1 MYSITFTCF
10 CNVGFKNRFKE
21 IHNFEQACQ
30 SYKLRPSNEALNWA
44 LFRQLPA
51 HFLLFTLTSCSFI
64 QSGEGHPIFQ
74 SRSGREANCEVTAS
88 QLASQCCATEKRPI
102 LNSVFKRLWN
112 ISCLLSAPDGLK
124 LNPFQVP
131 AASLQNCKVMQLSMK
146 LLLVL
151 MTKKRVSWNFSTD
164 DFQV

>member
-74 SRSGREANCEVTAS
+74 SRSGREANCEVTAI
-88 QLASQCCATEKRPI
+88 ASSCCATEKRPI
-102 LNSVFKRLWN
+102 LNSAFKRLWN
-112 ISCLLSAPDGLK
+112 ISCLLSAPDGL
-124 LNPFQVP
+124 NPFQSSSCR
-131 AASLQNCKVMQLSMK
+131 AAKVQS
-146 LLLVL
+146 
-151 MTKKRVSWNFSTD
+151 
-164 DFQV
+164 